1 MDLFRTWFWE
11 MDWIWFSYLLT
22 ILFNVW
28 VEWWTW
34 FGDRDLLWLL
44 YWCMDV
50 LTLWRLVKRLQMQLL
65 FNWTGNVRVFS
76 CIHLCSFW
84 KCSTLDSFDN
94 DLQPNNIANYPLR
107 DLVFVWLSNQSE
119 WSFCLTCLCF
129 NLSKSEWSLWIAFWG
144 GKTLE
149 RSYF

>member
-65 FNWTGNVRVFS
+65 FNWTGNVRVF
-76 CIHLCSFW
+76 LAF
-84 KCSTLDSFDN
+84 
-94 DLQPNNIANYPLR
+94 
-107 DLVFVWLSNQSE
+107 
-119 WSFCLTCLCF
+119 TCVVSGSVLLWILLIMTF
-129 NLSKSEWSLWIAFWG
+129 NLI
-144 GKTLE
+144 TLPTILCVT
-149 RSYF
+149 SYLFDSQINLSDPFAWPVCVSTFQNLSDPCG